1 MEFLSKTDF
10 EAVCDKPTL
19 EVINQAN
26 DDNMSRAE
34 RYAIEEVSSY
44 LRSRYDIAQAYSR
57 TGDERNQQLVMITCD
72 IALYHLVAWLP
83 KRIGFEI
90 REVRYNQ
97 AINWLR
103 DVQKG
108 NATPDIPVKT
118 TEQGED
124 IGTPVV
130 FGGLDKATY
139 MW

>member
-1 MEFLSKTDF
+1 MKFLNKADF

-26 DDNMSRAE
+26 DDNMKRAE
-34 RYAIEEVSSY
+34 HYAIEEVSSY
-44 LRSRYDIAQAYSR
+44 LCSRYDIAQAY
-57 TGDERNQQLVMITCD
+57 TCIGDERNPQLVMITCD
-72 IALYHLVAWLP
+72 IALYHLIAWLP

-90 REVRYNQ
+90 RELRYNK

-108 NATPDIPVKT
+108 IATPNISTKT
-118 TEQGED
+118 NEQGED
-124 IGTPVV
+124 IGTPIV

-139 MW
+139 MF

>member
-1 MEFLSKTDF
+1 MEFLSKADF

-26 DDNMSRAE
+26 DDNMTRAE
-34 RYAIEEVSSY
+34 HYAIEEVSSY

-57 TGDERNQQLVMITCD
+57 IGDERNPQLVMITCD
-72 IALYHLVAWLP
+72 IALYHLIAWLP

-90 REVRYNQ
+90 RELRYNK
-97 AINWLR
+97 AISWLR

-108 NATPDIPVKT
+108 IATPNISTKT
-118 TEQGED
+118 NKQGED
-124 IGTPVV
+124 VGTPIA

-139 MW
+139 MF